1 MLFKR
6 SLPIDLVAELGWVI
20 KMKDRHHLISKGFEK
35 TKPGGAEHPGGH
47 SQISNGYSTA
57 LVFGKGAAYTQ
68 IPPLGAPTLLLEV
81 T

>member
-35 TKPGGAEHPGGH
+35 NKTWRG
-47 SQISNGYSTA
+47 
-57 LVFGKGAAYTQ
+57 
-68 IPPLGAPTLLLEV
+68 
-81 T
+81 